1 MADTKRKFASGDV
14 ASNRSAAYR
23 YNLLDKWECGLVL
36 TGTEVKSLRDG
47 KAQLKDG
54 YAAVRDGEVWLYNV
68 HIPPYPPAQ
77 RNNHEPE
84 RPRKLLMKRAEIERM
99 IGKTREKG
107 LTLVPTRLYFS
118 GPRAKV
124 ELALA
129 RGKDVRD
136 KRAGIK
142 ERSSGARWTAR
153 CAPVDA
159 PPHRG
164 RREPA

>member
-1 MADTKRKFASGDV
+1 MATKGKRKAAPGDV
-14 ASNRSAAYR
+14 ATNRQASHR
-23 YNLLDKWECGLVL
+23 YHLLDRWECGLVL
-36 TGTEVKSLRDG
+36 LGTEVKSLREG
-47 KAQLKDG
+47 KAQIKDG

-84 RPRKLLMKRAEIERM
+84 RPRKLLMKRSEIERM

-136 KRAGIK
+136 KRAGIR
-142 ERSSGARWTAR
+142 ERELKREMDRAL
-153 CAPVDA
+153 
-159 PPHRG
+159 
-164 RREPA
+164 RRR